1 MSDALP
7 KAIDL
12 DEVARQ
18 AAQPAQ
24 QQAVT
29 DIGRMSAQAVLAM
42 YDAAAKSVADMGEEV
57 KVRIDTLEAALSECH
72 TDMKLVK
79 EAADA
84 IREKGK
90 LVHLQI
96 EEASRV
102 SSDIRAAC
110 EDFRRRIG

>member
-1 MSDALP
+1 
-7 KAIDL
+7 
-12 DEVARQ
+12 
-18 AAQPAQ
+18 
-24 QQAVT
+24 
-29 DIGRMSAQAVLAM
+29 
-42 YDAAAKSVADMGEEV
+42 
-57 KVRIDTLEAALSECH
+57 
-72 TDMKLVK
+72 MKLVK